1 MSEKN
6 LASGGLG
13 VSVPQS
19 KSKKN
24 SPSRA
29 RSGSRT
35 TSQSPSPRSRSRS
48 KSRQGS
54 RVGSRNSSV
63 GSKQSRSSRSFLG
76 GADYGGP
83 VADGNIRI
91 LNSIEC
97 GGEIFSLRYTED
109 GTDVCVGLLD
119 GSIKV
124 VNPATSQ
131 IINNL
136 SNEDSLKESQPATC
150 IRTKPGQDNSNII
163 GKNYQYNLK
172 THLPQLAICINRS
185 IICQWSC

>member
-1 MSEKN
+1 MSDR
-6 LASGGLG
+6 ASLSSSVGGLG
-13 VSVPQS
+13 VQA
-19 KSKKN
+19 KTKTKQ
-24 SPSRA
+24 SPSRNA

-63 GSKQSRSSRSFLG
+63 GSKHSRGSRSFLG

-91 LNSIEC
+91 LNAIEC

-109 GTDVCVGLLD
+109 GTDVSDPSVF
-119 GSIKV
+119 
-124 VNPATSQ
+124 
-131 IINNL
+131 
-136 SNEDSLKESQPATC
+136 
-150 IRTKPGQDNSNII
+150 
-163 GKNYQYNLK
+163 
-172 THLPQLAICINRS
+172 
-185 IICQWSC
+185 

>member
-1 MSEKN
+1 MSGGDS
-6 LASGGLG
+6 AGGLG
-13 VSVPQS
+13 VSPQGG
-19 KSKKN
+19 KGGKKKTSSN
-24 SPSRA
+24 NQQTRA
-29 RSGSRT
+29 RSGSRA
-35 TSQSPSPRSRSRS
+35 TSPSPSPRSRSRS

-63 GSKQSRSSRSFLG
+63 GSKVSRSSRSFLG
-76 GADYGGP
+76 GADFGGP
-83 VADGNIRI
+83 VADGNIRV

-109 GTDVCVGLLD
+109 GGDVCVGLID

-136 SNEDSLKESQPATC
+136 VNEETTKDSQPVSC
-150 IRTKPGQDNSNII
+150 IRTKPGQEYSHIVGASYASGIVRYYTANI
-163 GKNYQYNLK
+163 
-172 THLPQLAICINRS
+172 T
-185 IICQWSC
+185 